1 VSAIDH
7 FFYTERDD
15 KCKRGW
21 KKVGMRYHLLRI
33 SPGIGHILL
42 RKLERCYLLAA
53 AATSHNDLVDSFR
66 MSTVLAIVSST
77 NFYTTSIEK
86 V

>member
-1 VSAIDH
+1 MKNAK
-7 FFYTERDD
+7 EAGR
-15 KCKRGW
+15 R
-21 KKVGMRYHLLRI
+21 VGMRYHLPRI

-53 AATSHNDLVDSFR
+53 AATSHNDLMDSFR

-77 NFYTTSIEK
+77 NFLYYK
-86 V
+86 Y